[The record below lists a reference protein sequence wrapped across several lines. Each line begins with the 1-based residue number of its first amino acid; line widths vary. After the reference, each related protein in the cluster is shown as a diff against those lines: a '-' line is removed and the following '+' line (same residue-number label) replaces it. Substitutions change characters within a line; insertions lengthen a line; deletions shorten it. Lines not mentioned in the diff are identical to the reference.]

1 MAGEL
6 YINSTLVDIDQSI
19 PFPLTFNISDIKDLS
34 SRKGNKSKTI
44 TLPGTRVNHQL
55 MTNVFL
61 LTASEKIS
69 TTTSGIVNFDP
80 SVKATCQYYNNG
92 LLEFNGIAQ
101 LMECKLN
108 NGTWSFEITMV
119 SDTID
124 YIAQLKKVKVNELD
138 FAEYQHNLTLADQQ
152 NTWKGFNQINGVLTP
167 IKTGGDWDGVGYYY
181 GLIDYGYSRPTPDTF
196 AVDNIPVQTFV
207 YGILKKIFEFAGI
220 TWSSNFLESQRFK
233 RLLLAYY
240 GGALPTITV
249 GDSLNDSATTTENN
263 NSGGNIINSTIQSL
277 VDPNDQPL
285 NFIAYPNTN
294 LFDNYDATVVTD
306 PSSQVLTTLPLKF
319 RASSTGLFAVNY
331 FGTHDLDISSTS
343 PAGNKFW
350 ATQAMTLFIKKNNI
364 VIDQSTIYSNV
375 FIQESLPIATTSFSF
390 NISRTINMSINDELT
405 FTIRFNSD
413 LMKLSTPIYV
423 NYPITINVT
432 STGANLNVI
441 KSQQSLTPGSTIDL
455 NPFLPDMTC
464 DVFLKGIIT
473 AFNLYLKPDANNPTI
488 LEIEPLADFYNGS
501 DKALDWTYLVDKSKE
516 IKVTPTIN
524 FASKDYNF
532 MFESEDDYW
541 NTQYVNAFVEQYGSF
556 TLSSQSQ
563 YATDTTDMKLPF
575 GQHPLALIDTTN
587 LIVPRF
593 YQVNFDEFGNGQI
606 VLKKGKSFIVQLG
619 EMREANWIH
628 RNESGIDIP
637 QLTYPYVGHLD
648 DIDAPTFDFNF
659 GVPEVVYY
667 PATTYT
673 SNNLFEYHETFIK
686 EIVSRFGKML
696 TLYATIDSDI
706 INRLDFRNLINIDA
720 VVYRL
725 QKINDYDSGKGQST
739 LVELIRI
746 IEGES
751 AGKIIESNYRVTQ
764 NGIVRREQSNLNKRI
779 TE

>member
-1 MAGEL
+1 MNGEL
-6 YINSTLVDIDQSI
+6 YINSRLVDIDQSI
-19 PFPLTFNISDIKDLS
+19 PFPLTFNISDIKDIS

-44 TLPGTRVNHQL
+44 KIPGTLTNHQL
-55 MTNVFL
+55 FTSVFL
-61 LTASEKIS
+61 LTSTEKIS

-80 SVKATCQYYNNG
+80 SIKAPCQYYNNG

-101 LMECKLN
+101 LMECNLN
-108 NGTWSFEITMV
+108 AGVWSFEITMV

-124 YIAQLKKVKVNELD
+124 YIASLKKIKVNELD
-138 FAEYQHNLTLADQQ
+138 FSEYGHNLTLNDQQ
-152 NTWKGFNQINGVLTP
+152 ETWNGFNQINGVSTS
-167 IKTGGDWDGVGYYY
+167 IKTGADWDGIGYYY
-181 GLIDYGYSRPTPDTF
+181 GLIDYGYTRPTPDTF
-196 AVDNIPVQTFV
+196 AVDNIPLQVFV
-207 YGILKKIFEFAGI
+207 YGIMEKIFQYAGI
-220 TWSSNFLESQRFK
+220 TWKSDFLESQRFK
-233 RLLLAYY
+233 RLLLAFY
-240 GGALPTITV
+240 GGALPTITP

-263 NSGGNIINSTIQSL
+263 NAGGFIMNGTATTSG
-277 VDPNDQPL
+277 QPIVY
-285 NFIAYPNTN
+285 FPDATMI
-294 LFDNYDATVVTD
+294 DNYDGTIVTD
-306 PSSQVLTTLPLKF
+306 PASQVIATSPLKF
-319 RASSTGLFAVNY
+319 RASSTGLFQVQY
-331 FGTHDLDISSTS
+331 SGTHDVDFST
-343 PAGNKFW
+343 
-350 ATQAMTLFIKKNNI
+350 ATGAFLSCQYNVSLIVKKNNI
-364 VIDQSTIYSNV
+364 VISTDPIYNGV
-375 FIQESLPIATTSFSF
+375 LNLATMPIATVSFAF
-390 NISRTINMSINDELT
+390 NLTRSVNMLINDELT
-405 FTIRFNSD
+405 FEI
-413 LMKLSTPIYV
+413 MLSRTNLNLLVGVYA
-423 NYPITINVT
+423 NYSVT
-432 STGANLNVI
+432 QTVISTGATLDVI
-441 KSQQSLTPGSTIDL
+441 KSQQALTPGSAVSVAS
-455 NPFLPDMTC
+455 FLPDMTC

-541 NTQYVNAFVEQYGSF
+541 NSKYVNGFAEQYGSF

-575 GQHPLALIDTTN
+575 GQHPLALIDSTN

-619 EMREANWIH
+619 EARDGRWIH
-628 RNESGIDIP
+628 RNEFGIDVP
-637 QLTYPYVGHLD
+637 QLKYPYVGHLD
-648 DIDAPTFDFNF
+648 NIDAPTFDFNF

-673 SNNLFEYHETFIK
+673 SNNLYQYHERFIK

-696 TLYATIDSDI
+696 TCYATIDSDI
-706 INRLDFRNLINIDA
+706 INKLDFRNLINIDA

-751 AGKIIESNYRVTQ
+751 EGEIIEGNWRITED
-764 NGIVRREQSNLNKRI
+764 GIVRREENNINKRI
-779 TE
+779 IE

>member
-6 YINSTLVDIDQSI
+6 YINSRLVDIDQSI

-55 MTNVFL
+55 MTSVFL
-61 LTASEKIS
+61 LTATEKIS
-69 TTTSGIVNFDP
+69 TTTSSLINFDP
-80 SVKATCQYYNNG
+80 SIKATCQYYNNG

-138 FAEYQHNLTLADQQ
+138 FAEYEHNLTLADQQ
-152 NTWKGFNQINGVLTP
+152 ETWNGFNQVNGVSTS
-167 IKTGGDWDGVGYYY
+167 IKTGADWNGEGYYY

-196 AVDNIPVQTFV
+196 AVDNIPVQVFV

-240 GGALPTITV
+240 GGALPTITA
-249 GDSLNDSATTTENN
+249 GDSLSDSATTTENN
-263 NSGGNIINSTIQSL
+263 NAGGFIINGTTASEYYQGTQDTFL
-277 VDPNDQPL
+277 PAA
-285 NFIAYPNTN
+285 NFY
-294 LFDNYDATVVTD
+294 DNYDATILTD
-306 PSSQVLTTLPLKF
+306 PSSQVIANNPLKF
-319 RASSTGLFAVNY
+319 RASSSGLFQVTY
-331 FGTHDLDISSTS
+331 SGTHDIDFS
-343 PAGNKFW
+343 F
-350 ATQAMTLFIKKNNI
+350 MTGVTLYCDYSVILMTKKNNVLI
-364 VIDQSTIYSNV
+364 GNDVIYSGLLNMGIMPV
-375 FIQESLPIATTSFSF
+375 ATVSFTFSTSQ
-390 NISRTINMSINDELT
+390 TINMLINDELT
-405 FTIRFNSD
+405 FEIRLDRNQGQIFGAAVAP
-413 LMKLSTPIYV
+413 LSFTQ
-423 NYPITINVT
+423 TVT
-432 STGANLNVI
+432 STGVSLDII
-441 KSQQSLTPGSTIDL
+441 KSQQALTPGSAVTL

-501 DKALDWTYLVDKSKE
+501 DNAIDWTYLVDKSKE

-532 MFESEDDYW
+532 LFESEDDYW
-541 NTQYVNAFVEQYGSF
+541 NTQYVNAFIEQYGSF

-619 EMREANWIH
+619 EMRAGNWIH

-637 QLTYPYVGHLD
+637 QTIYPYVGHLD
-648 DIDAPTFDFNF
+648 DIDNPTFDFNF

-667 PATTYT
+667 PATIYT

-696 TLYATIDSDI
+696 TLYATIDSDT
-706 INRLDFRNLINIDA
+706 INKLDFRNLINIDA

-751 AGKIIESNYRVTQ
+751 AGTIIPPSYRITE
-764 NGIVRREQSNLNKRI
+764 NGIVRREENNTNQRI
-779 TE
+779 IE

>member
-6 YINSTLVDIDQSI
+6 YINSRLVDIDQSI
-19 PFPLTFNISDIKDLS
+19 PFPLTFNISDIKDVS

-55 MTNVFL
+55 MTSVFL
-61 LTASEKIS
+61 LTATEKIS

-80 SVKATCQYYNNG
+80 SIKATCQYYNNG

-152 NTWKGFNQINGVLTP
+152 ETWNGFNQINGVSTP
-167 IKTGGDWDGVGYYY
+167 IKTGSDWDGIGYYY

-240 GGALPTITV
+240 GGALPTITP
-249 GDSLNDSATTTENN
+249 GDSLTDSATTTENN
-263 NSGGNIINSTIQSL
+263 NAGGFIMNGTATSSG
-277 VDPNDQPL
+277 QPIVYFPDATML
-285 NFIAYPNTN
+285 
-294 LFDNYDATVVTD
+294 DVYDATIVTD
-306 PSSQVLTTLPLKF
+306 PSSQILSTTPLIF
-319 RASSTGLFAVNY
+319 RASSNGLFQVQY
-331 FGTHDLDISSTS
+331 SGTHNVDFST
-343 PAGNKFW
+343 
-350 ATQAMTLFIKKNNI
+350 ATGAFLSCEYNVSLIIKKNNI
-364 VIDQSTIYSNV
+364 VISTDPIYNGV
-375 FIQESLPIATTSFSF
+375 LNLATMPIATVSFAF
-390 NISRTINMSINDELT
+390 NLTRSVNMLINDELT
-405 FTIRFNSD
+405 FEI
-413 LMKLSTPIYV
+413 MLSRTNLNLLVGVYA
-423 NYPITINVT
+423 NYSVTQTVT
-432 STGANLNVI
+432 STGVALDII
-441 KSQQSLTPGSTIDL
+441 KSQQALTPGSAVTL

-532 MFESEDDYW
+532 LFEKEDDYW
-541 NTQYVNAFVEQYGSF
+541 NTQYINAFIEQYGSF

-575 GQHPLALIDTTN
+575 GQHPLALIDSTN

-619 EMREANWIH
+619 EMRAGNWIH
-628 RNESGIDIP
+628 RKETGFDFP
-637 QLTYPYVGHLD
+637 QTIYPYVGHLD
-648 DIDAPTFDFNF
+648 DIDTPTFDFNF

-667 PATTYT
+667 PATVYT
-673 SNNLFEYHETFIK
+673 SNNLYQYHERFIK

-706 INRLDFRNLINIDA
+706 INKLDFRNLINIDA

-751 AGKIIESNYRVTQ
+751 AGEIIEGHWRITED
-764 NGIVRREQSNLNKRI
+764 GIVRREENNINKRI
-779 TE
+779 IE

>member
-69 TTTSGIVNFDP
+69 TTTSGIINFDP

-138 FAEYQHNLTLADQQ
+138 YSEYQHNLTLADQQ
-152 NTWKGFNQINGVLTP
+152 ETWNGFNQINGVSTS
-167 IKTGGDWDGVGYYY
+167 IKTGADWNGEGYYY

-196 AVDNIPVQTFV
+196 AVENIPVQTFV

-240 GGALPTITV
+240 GGALPTIDAV
-249 GDSLNDSATTTENN
+249 QSANDSTTTTENN
-263 NSGGNIINSTIQSL
+263 NAGGFILNGSTL
-277 VDPNDQPL
+277 TWFE
-285 NFIAYPNTN
+285 NFQLEFPGSI
-294 LFDNYDATVVTD
+294 LIDNYDATIVTD
-306 PSSQVLTTLPLKF
+306 PSSQAITTNPLKF
-319 RASSTGLFAVNY
+319 RASSSGLFQVQY
-331 FGTHDLDISSTS
+331 SGTHDVDFVT
-343 PAGNKFW
+343 AVGNSIY
-350 ATQAMTLFIKKNNI
+350 MNYNVSLRIKKNNI
-364 VIDQSTIYSNV
+364 VIATDQIYADVLTGTS
-375 FIQESLPIATTSFSF
+375 FAPLPTTTFSF
-390 NISRTINMSINDELT
+390 NISRTVNMLINDELT
-405 FTIRFNSD
+405 FEIVLDQGQTILLILATPGFNSV
-413 LMKLSTPIYV
+413 TQ
-423 NYPITINVT
+423 TVT
-432 STGANLNVI
+432 STGANLDVI
-441 KSQQSLTPGSTIDL
+441 KSQQAITPGSSINL

-501 DKALDWTYLVDKSKE
+501 DKAIDWTYLVDKSKE

-532 MFESEDDYW
+532 GFEVEDDFW
-541 NTQYVNAFVEQYGSF
+541 NTQYVNAFIEQYGSF

-619 EMREANWIH
+619 EMRAGNWIH

-637 QLTYPYVGHLD
+637 QTIYPYVGHLD
-648 DIDAPTFDFNF
+648 DIDNPTFDFNF

-667 PATTYT
+667 PATIYT
-673 SNNLFEYHETFIK
+673 SNNLFKYHETFIK

-696 TLYATIDSDI
+696 TLYATIDSDT
-706 INRLDFRNLINIDA
+706 INKLDFRNLINIDA

-751 AGKIIESNYRVTQ
+751 AGTIIPPSYRITE
-764 NGIVRREQSNLNKRI
+764 NGIVRREENNTNQRI
-779 TE
+779 IE

>member
-6 YINSTLVDIDQSI
+6 YINSRLVDIDSSI

-55 MTNVFL
+55 MSSVFL
-61 LTASEKIS
+61 LTSTEKIS
-69 TTTSGIVNFDP
+69 TTTSNLINFDP
-80 SVKATCQYYNNG
+80 SIKATCQYYNNG

-138 FAEYQHNLTLADQQ
+138 FAEYEHNLTLADQQ
-152 NTWKGFNQINGVLTP
+152 ETWNGFNQINGVSTS
-167 IKTGGDWDGVGYYY
+167 IKTGADWDGIGYYY
-181 GLIDYGYSRPTPDTF
+181 GLIDYGYSRPTPETF

-240 GGALPTITV
+240 GGALPTIDPTQ
-249 GDSLNDSATTTENN
+249 SANDSATTTENN
-263 NSGGNIINSTIQSL
+263 NAGGFIINGTTASEYYQQTQDTFL
-277 VDPNDQPL
+277 PAA
-285 NFIAYPNTN
+285 NFY
-294 LFDNYDATVVTD
+294 DNYDATIVTD
-306 PSSQVLTTLPLKF
+306 PSSQVIATNPLKF
-319 RASSTGLFAVNY
+319 RASSSGLFQVTY
-331 FGTHDLDISSTS
+331 SGTHDIDFS
-343 PAGNKFW
+343 F
-350 ATQAMTLFIKKNNI
+350 MTGVTLYCDYSVILMTKKNNI
-364 VIDQSTIYSNV
+364 LIGNDVIYSGLLNMGIMPV
-375 FIQESLPIATTSFSF
+375 ATVSFTFSTSQ
-390 NISRTINMSINDELT
+390 TINMSINDELSFEIRLDRNQGQIFGAAVAPLS
-405 FTIRFNSD
+405 FTQ
-413 LMKLSTPIYV
+413 T
-423 NYPITINVT
+423 VT
-432 STGANLNVI
+432 STGAALDII
-441 KSQQSLTPGSTIDL
+441 KSQQALTPGSTTNL

-501 DKALDWTYLVDKSKE
+501 DNAIDWTYLVDKSKE

-532 MFESEDDYW
+532 LFEKEDDYW
-541 NTQYVNAFVEQYGSF
+541 NTQYINAFVEQYGSF

-575 GQHPLALIDTTN
+575 GQHPLALIDSTN

-619 EMREANWIH
+619 EMRAGNWEH
-628 RNESGIDIP
+628 RNESGIDFP
-637 QLTYPYVGHLD
+637 QITYPYVGHLD

-667 PATTYT
+667 PATIYT

-696 TLYATIDSDI
+696 TLYATIDSDT
-706 INRLDFRNLINIDA
+706 INKLDFRNLINIDA

-751 AGKIIESNYRVTQ
+751 AGTIIPPSYRITE
-764 NGIVRREQSNLNKRI
+764 NGIVRREQSNTNKRI
-779 TE
+779 IE

>member
-80 SVKATCQYYNNG
+80 SIKATCQYYNNG

-138 FAEYQHNLTLADQQ
+138 YSEYQHNLTLADQQ
-152 NTWKGFNQINGVLTP
+152 ETWNGFNQINGVSTA
-167 IKTGGDWDGVGYYY
+167 ITTAGDWDGIGYYY

-240 GGALPTITV
+240 GGALPTITA
-249 GDSLNDSATTTENN
+249 GDSLSDSATTTENN
-263 NSGGNIINSTIQSL
+263 NAGG
-277 VDPNDQPL
+277 
-285 NFIAYPNTN
+285 FIMNGTATEANAPVVSFPDATM
-294 LFDNYDATVVTD
+294 LDVYDATIVTD
-306 PSSQVLTTLPLKF
+306 PSSQILSTTPLKF
-319 RASSTGLFAVNY
+319 RASSNGMFQVQY
-331 FGTHDLDISSTS
+331 SGTHDVDFVFPGTGQMFVEYTVSLI
-343 PAGNKFW
+343 
-350 ATQAMTLFIKKNNI
+350 IKKNNI
-364 VIDQSTIYSNV
+364 VVSTDPIYNGTLNGV
-375 FIQESLPIATTSFSF
+375 IMPLTPTTFSF
-390 NISRTINMSINDELT
+390 NFNRSVNMLINDELT
-405 FTIRFNSD
+405 FEI
-413 LMKLSTPIYV
+413 MLSRTNLQLIIP
-423 NYPITINVT
+423 NYANHSVTQTVT
-432 STGANLNVI
+432 STGASLDII
-441 KSQQSLTPGSTIDL
+441 KSQQALTPGSAVTL

-532 MFESEDDYW
+532 LFESEDDYW
-541 NTQYVNAFVEQYGSF
+541 NTQYVNAFIEQYGSF

-575 GQHPLALIDTTN
+575 GQHPLALIDSTN

-619 EMREANWIH
+619 EMRAGNWIH
-628 RNESGIDIP
+628 RKESGIDFP
-637 QLTYPYVGHLD
+637 QIIYPYVGHLD
-648 DIDAPTFDFNF
+648 DIDNPTFDFNF

-751 AGKIIESNYRVTQ
+751 AGTIIPPSYRITE
-764 NGIVRREQSNLNKRI
+764 NGIVRREQNNTNQRI
-779 TE
+779 IE

>member
-6 YINSTLVDIDQSI
+6 YINSRLVDIDQSI
-19 PFPLTFNISDIKDLS
+19 PFPLTFNISDIKDIS

-55 MTNVFL
+55 MTSVFL
-61 LTASEKIS
+61 LTSTEKIS
-69 TTTSGIVNFDP
+69 TTTSGLINFDP
-80 SVKATCQYYNNG
+80 SIKATCQYYNNG

-138 FAEYQHNLTLADQQ
+138 YSEYEHNLTLADQQ
-152 NTWKGFNQINGVLTP
+152 ETWNGFNQINGVSTS
-167 IKTGGDWDGVGYYY
+167 IKTGADWDGIGYYY

-196 AVDNIPVQTFV
+196 AVDNIPLQAFV
-207 YGILKKIFEFAGI
+207 YGILKKIFDFAGI

-240 GGALPTITV
+240 GGALPTITA
-249 GDSLNDSATTTENN
+249 GDSLTDSATTTENN
-263 NSGGNIINSTIQSL
+263 NAGGFIINGTTASEYMQGTQDTFL
-277 VDPNDQPL
+277 PAA
-285 NFIAYPNTN
+285 NFY
-294 LFDNYDATVVTD
+294 DNYDATIVTD
-306 PSSQVLTTLPLKF
+306 PSSQVIANNPLKF
-319 RASSTGLFAVNY
+319 RASSSGLFQVTY
-331 FGTHDLDISSTS
+331 SGTHDIDFS
-343 PAGNKFW
+343 F
-350 ATQAMTLFIKKNNI
+350 MTGVTLYCDYSVILMTKKNNVLI
-364 VIDQSTIYSNV
+364 GNDVIYSGLLNMGIMPV
-375 FIQESLPIATTSFSF
+375 ATVSFTFSTSQ
-390 NISRTINMSINDELT
+390 TINMLINDELT
-405 FTIRFNSD
+405 FEIRLDRNQGQIFGAAVAP
-413 LMKLSTPIYV
+413 LSFTQ
-423 NYPITINVT
+423 TVT
-432 STGANLNVI
+432 STGVSLDII
-441 KSQQSLTPGSTIDL
+441 KSQQSITPGSIINL

-532 MFESEDDYW
+532 LFEKEDDYW
-541 NTQYVNAFVEQYGSF
+541 NTQYVNAFIEQYGSF

-619 EMREANWIH
+619 EMRAGNWIH

-637 QLTYPYVGHLD
+637 QTTYPYVGHLD

-667 PATTYT
+667 PATIYT
-673 SNNLFEYHETFIK
+673 SNNLYQYHERFIK

-751 AGKIIESNYRVTQ
+751 EGTIEPPSHRITE
-764 NGIVRREQSNLNKRI
+764 NGIVRREQSNLNQRI
-779 TE
+779 IE

>member
-6 YINSTLVDIDQSI
+6 YINSTLVDSDQSI

-80 SVKATCQYYNNG
+80 SIKAPCQYYENG
-92 LLEFNGIAQ
+92 LLQFNGIAQ

-108 NGTWSFEITMV
+108 NGVWSFEITLV

-124 YIAQLKKVKVNELD
+124 YIAALKKVKVNELD
-138 FAEYQHNLTLADQQ
+138 YSEYQHNLTLADQQ
-152 NTWKGFNQINGVLTP
+152 ETWNGFNQINGVSTP
-167 IKTGGDWDGVGYYY
+167 IKTGGDWDGIGYYY
-181 GLIDYGYSRPTPDTF
+181 GLIDYGYSRPTADTF
-196 AVDNIPVQTFV
+196 AVDNIPLQVFV
-207 YGILKKIFEFAGI
+207 YGILQKIFEFAGI

-240 GGALPTITV
+240 GGALPTITA

-263 NSGGNIINSTIQSL
+263 NAGGFILNGST
-277 VDPNDQPL
+277 L
-285 NFIAYPNTN
+285 NWYENFQLEFAGSN
-294 LFDNYDATVVTD
+294 LIDNYDGTIVTD
-306 PSSQVLTTLPLKF
+306 PASQVIATNPLKF
-319 RASSTGLFAVNY
+319 RASSTGLFQVQY
-331 FGTHDLDISSTS
+331 SGTHDVDFVT
-343 PAGNKFW
+343 AVGNSIY
-350 ATQAMTLFIKKNNI
+350 MNYNVSLRIKKNNI
-364 VIDQSTIYSNV
+364 VIATDQVYSDV
-375 FIQESLPIATTSFSF
+375 LTGSSFAPLPTTTFSF
-390 NISRTINMSINDELT
+390 NISRTINMLINDELT
-405 FTIRFNSD
+405 FEIVLNQGQTILLILATPGFNSV
-413 LMKLSTPIYV
+413 TQ
-423 NYPITINVT
+423 TVT
-432 STGANLNVI
+432 STGASLDII
-441 KSQQSLTPGSTIDL
+441 KSQQALTPGSAVSVAS
-455 NPFLPDMTC
+455 FLPDMTC

-473 AFNLYLKPDANNPTI
+473 AFNLYLKPDANNATI
-488 LEIEPLADFYNGS
+488 LEIEPLSDFYNS
-501 DKALDWTYLVDKSKE
+501 SILAIDWTYLVDKSKE

-532 MFESEDDYW
+532 NFESEDDYW
-541 NTQYVNAFVEQYGSF
+541 NSKYKNEFLEQYGSF
-556 TLSSQSQ
+556 VFSSQSQ

-575 GQHPLALIDTTN
+575 GQHPLALINSTN

-593 YQVNFDEFGNGQI
+593 YQINFDEFGNGQI

-619 EMREANWIH
+619 EMRTGNWIH
-628 RNESGIDIP
+628 RNESGIDFP
-637 QLTYPYVGHLD
+637 QFIYPYVGHLD
-648 DIDAPTFDFNF
+648 DIDNPTFDFNF

-667 PATTYT
+667 AATNYT
-673 SNNLFEYHETFIK
+673 NENLYQYHETFIK
-686 EIVSRFGKML
+686 EIVSRFGKLLTCYVML
-696 TLYATIDSDI
+696 DADQ
-706 INRLDFRNLINIDA
+706 INRLDFRNLINIDG

-746 IEGES
+746 IEGEGQ
-751 AGKIIESNYRVTQ
+751 AA
-764 NGIVRREQSNLNKRI
+764 IVPASYRI
-779 TE
+779 TENNIIRREENNTNQRIIE

>member
-6 YINSTLVDIDQSI
+6 YINSRLVDIDQSI

-55 MTNVFL
+55 MTSVFL
-61 LTASEKIS
+61 LTSTEKIS
-69 TTTSGIVNFDP
+69 TTTSGLINFDP
-80 SVKATCQYYNNG
+80 SIKATCQYYNNG

-138 FAEYQHNLTLADQQ
+138 YSEYEHNLILADQQ
-152 NTWKGFNQINGVLTP
+152 ETWNGFNQINGVSTS
-167 IKTGGDWDGVGYYY
+167 IKTGADWNGEGYYY

-196 AVDNIPVQTFV
+196 AVDNIPLQAFV
-207 YGILKKIFEFAGI
+207 YGILKKIFDFAGI

-240 GGALPTITV
+240 GGVLPTITA
-249 GDSLNDSATTTENN
+249 GDSLTDSATTTENN
-263 NSGGNIINSTIQSL
+263 NAGGFIINGTTASEYMQGTQDTFL
-277 VDPNDQPL
+277 PAA
-285 NFIAYPNTN
+285 NFY
-294 LFDNYDATVVTD
+294 DNYDATIVTD
-306 PSSQVLTTLPLKF
+306 PSSQVIANNPLKF
-319 RASSTGLFAVNY
+319 RASSSGLFQVTY
-331 FGTHDLDISSTS
+331 SGTHDIDFS
-343 PAGNKFW
+343 F
-350 ATQAMTLFIKKNNI
+350 MTGITLYCDYSVILMTKKNNVLI
-364 VIDQSTIYSNV
+364 GNDVIYSGLLNMGIMPV
-375 FIQESLPIATTSFSF
+375 ATVSFTFLTSQ
-390 NISRTINMSINDELT
+390 TINMLINDELT
-405 FTIRFNSD
+405 FEIRLDRNQGQIFGAAVA
-413 LMKLSTPIYV
+413 PISF
-423 NYPITINVT
+423 TQTVT
-432 STGANLNVI
+432 STGASLDII
-441 KSQQSLTPGSTIDL
+441 KSQQSITPGSIINL

-501 DKALDWTYLVDKSKE
+501 DNAIDWTYLVDKSKE

-532 MFESEDDYW
+532 LFEKEDDYW
-541 NTQYVNAFVEQYGSF
+541 NTQYVNAFIEQYGSF

-619 EMREANWIH
+619 EMRAGNWIH

-637 QLTYPYVGHLD
+637 QTIYPYVGHLD
-648 DIDAPTFDFNF
+648 DIDNPTFDFNF

-667 PATTYT
+667 PATIYT
-673 SNNLFEYHETFIK
+673 SNNLYQYHETFIK

-751 AGKIIESNYRVTQ
+751 AGTIIPPSYRITE
-764 NGIVRREQSNLNKRI
+764 NGIVRREENNTNQRI
-779 TE
+779 IE

>member
-6 YINSTLVDIDQSI
+6 YINSRLVDIDQSI
-19 PFPLTFNISDIKDLS
+19 PFPLTFNISDIKDIS

-55 MTNVFL
+55 MTSVFL
-61 LTASEKIS
+61 LTSTEKIS
-69 TTTSGIVNFDP
+69 TTTSGLINFDP
-80 SVKATCQYYNNG
+80 SIKAPCQYYENG
-92 LLEFNGIAQ
+92 LLQFNGIAQ

-138 FAEYQHNLTLADQQ
+138 YSEYEHNLTLADQQ
-152 NTWKGFNQINGVLTP
+152 ETWNGFNQINGVSTS
-167 IKTGGDWDGVGYYY
+167 IKTGLDWNGEGYYY

-240 GGALPTITV
+240 GGALPTITA

-263 NSGGNIINSTIQSL
+263 NAGGFIINGTTASEYYQGTQDTFL
-277 VDPNDQPL
+277 PAA
-285 NFIAYPNTN
+285 NFY
-294 LFDNYDATVVTD
+294 DNYDATIVTD
-306 PSSQVLTTLPLKF
+306 PSSQVITNNPLKF
-319 RASSTGLFAVNY
+319 RAASTGLFQVTY
-331 FGTHDLDISSTS
+331 SGTQDIDFS
-343 PAGNKFW
+343 F
-350 ATQAMTLFIKKNNI
+350 MTGVTLYCDYSVILMTKKNNVLI
-364 VIDQSTIYSNV
+364 GNDVIYSGLLNMGIMPV
-375 FIQESLPIATTSFSF
+375 ATVSFTFTTSQA
-390 NISRTINMSINDELT
+390 INMSINDELT
-405 FTIRFNSD
+405 FEIRLDRNQGQIFGAPFA
-413 LMKLSTPIYV
+413 PISF
-423 NYPITINVT
+423 TQTVT
-432 STGANLNVI
+432 STGVSLDII
-441 KSQQSLTPGSTIDL
+441 KSQQALTPGSTINL

-516 IKVTPTIN
+516 IKVIPTIN

-532 MFESEDDYW
+532 MFEKEDDYW
-541 NTQYVNAFVEQYGSF
+541 NTQYINAFAEQYGSF

-575 GQHPLALIDTTN
+575 GQHPLALIDSTN

-619 EMREANWIH
+619 EMRAGNWIH

-637 QLTYPYVGHLD
+637 QIIYPYVGHLD
-648 DIDAPTFDFNF
+648 DIDNPTFDFNF

-667 PATTYT
+667 PATIYT

-696 TLYATIDSDI
+696 TLYATIDSDT
-706 INRLDFRNLINIDA
+706 INKLDFRNLINIDA

-739 LVELIRI
+739 LIELIRI

-751 AGKIIESNYRVTQ
+751 AGTIIPPSYRITE
-764 NGIVRREQSNLNKRI
+764 NGIVRREENNTNQRI
-779 TE
+779 IE

>member
-44 TLPGTRVNHQL
+44 TLPGTRINHQL

-80 SVKATCQYYNNG
+80 SIKAPCQYYENG
-92 LLEFNGIAQ
+92 LLQFNGIAQ

-124 YIAQLKKVKVNELD
+124 YIAALKKIKVNELD
-138 FAEYQHNLTLADQQ
+138 FSAYDHNLTLADQQ
-152 NTWKGFNQINGVLTP
+152 ETWNGFNQIGGVSTS
-167 IKTGGDWDGVGYYY
+167 IKTGADWDGNGYYY

-196 AVDNIPVQTFV
+196 AVENIPLQVFV
-207 YGILKKIFEFAGI
+207 YGILQKIFEFAGI

-240 GGALPTITV
+240 GGALPTITA
-249 GDSLNDSATTTENN
+249 GDSLNDSATTSENN
-263 NSGGNIINSTIQSL
+263 NAGGFIMNGTATAANAPVVNFPNATMVDIYDGTI
-277 VDPNDQPL
+277 V
-285 NFIAYPNTN
+285 A
-294 LFDNYDATVVTD
+294 D
-306 PSSQVLTTLPLKF
+306 PSNQILSTTPLKF
-319 RASSTGLFAVNY
+319 RASSSGMFQVQY
-331 FGTHDLDISSTS
+331 SGTHDVDFIFPTTGQMFVEYNVSLI
-343 PAGNKFW
+343 
-350 ATQAMTLFIKKNNI
+350 IKKNNI
-364 VIDQSTIYSNV
+364 VVSTDPIYTGTLNGV
-375 FIQESLPIATTSFSF
+375 IMPLPTTTFSF
-390 NISRTINMSINDELT
+390 NFNRSVNMLINDELSFELLLQRT
-405 FTIRFNSD
+405 N
-413 LMKLSTPIYV
+413 LSLIIP
-423 NYPITINVT
+423 NYANHSVTQTVT
-432 STGANLNVI
+432 STGASLDII
-441 KSQQSLTPGSTIDL
+441 KSQQALTPGSAVSVAS
-455 NPFLPDMTC
+455 FLPDMTC

-473 AFNLYLKPDANNPTI
+473 AFNLYLKPDSNNATI
-488 LEIEPLADFYNGS
+488 LEIEPLSDFYNS
-501 DKALDWTYLVDKSKE
+501 SSLAIDWSYLIDKSKE

-532 MFESEDDYW
+532 NFESEDDYW
-541 NTQYVNAFVEQYGSF
+541 NSKYKNEFLEQYGSF
-556 TLSSQSQ
+556 VFSSQSQ

-575 GQHPLALIDTTN
+575 GQHPLAVIDTTN
-587 LIVPRF
+587 LIVPRS
-593 YQVNFDEFGNGQI
+593 YQINFDEFGNGQV

-619 EMREANWIH
+619 EMRAGNWEH
-628 RNESGIDIP
+628 RDQFGIDFAQII
-637 QLTYPYVGHLD
+637 YPYVGHLD
-648 DIDAPTFDFNF
+648 DIDNPTFDFNF

-667 PATTYT
+667 AATNYT
-673 SNNLFEYHETFIK
+673 NENLYQYHETFIK

-696 TLYATIDSDI
+696 TCYVMLDADQ
-706 INRLDFRNLINIDA
+706 INRLDFRNLINIDG

-725 QKINDYDSGKGQST
+725 QKINDYDSGKNQST

-746 IEGES
+746 IEGEGQAVVVPVS
-751 AGKIIESNYRVTQ
+751 Y
-764 NGIVRREQSNLNKRI
+764 RI
-779 TE
+779 TENNIIRREENNTNQRIIE

>member
-6 YINSTLVDIDQSI
+6 YINSTLVDINQSI

-44 TLPGTRVNHQL
+44 TLPGTRINHEL

-80 SVKATCQYYNNG
+80 SIKAPCQYYENG
-92 LLEFNGIAQ
+92 LLQFNGIAQ

-124 YIAQLKKVKVNELD
+124 YIAALKKVKLNELD
-138 FAEYQHNLTLADQQ
+138 FSAYDHNLTLADQQ
-152 NTWKGFNQINGVLTP
+152 ETWNGFNQINGVSTS
-167 IKTGGDWDGVGYYY
+167 IKTGADWDGNGYYY
-181 GLIDYGYSRPTPDTF
+181 GLIDYGYTRPTPDTF
-196 AVDNIPVQTFV
+196 AVDNIPLQVFV

-240 GGALPTITV
+240 GGALPTITA

-263 NSGGNIINSTIQSL
+263 NAGGFIMNGTATAANAPVVNFPNATMVDIYDGTI
-277 VDPNDQPL
+277 V
-285 NFIAYPNTN
+285 A
-294 LFDNYDATVVTD
+294 D
-306 PSSQVLTTLPLKF
+306 PSSQILSTTPLKF
-319 RASSTGLFAVNY
+319 RASSSGMFQVQY
-331 FGTHDLDISSTS
+331 SGTHDVDFIFPSTGQMFVEYNVS
-343 PAGNKFW
+343 
-350 ATQAMTLFIKKNNI
+350 LIIKKNNI
-364 VIDQSTIYSNV
+364 VISTDPIYTGTLNGV
-375 FIQESLPIATTSFSF
+375 IMPLAPTTFSF
-390 NISRTINMSINDELT
+390 NFNRSVNMLINDELS
-405 FTIRFNSD
+405 FE
-413 LMKLSTPIYV
+413 LMLSRTNLSLIIA
-423 NYPITINVT
+423 NYANHSVTQTVT
-432 STGANLNVI
+432 STGASLDII
-441 KSQQSLTPGSTIDL
+441 KSQQALTPGSAVSVAS
-455 NPFLPDMTC
+455 FLPDMTC

-473 AFNLYLKPDANNPTI
+473 AFNLYLKPDANNATI
-488 LEIEPLADFYNGS
+488 LEIEPLSDFYNS
-501 DKALDWTYLVDKSKE
+501 SILAIDWSYLLDKSKE

-532 MFESEDDYW
+532 NFESEDDYW
-541 NTQYVNAFVEQYGSF
+541 NSKYKNEFLEQYGSF
-556 TLSSQSQ
+556 VFSSQSQ

-575 GQHPLALIDTTN
+575 GQHPLALIDSTN

-593 YQVNFDEFGNGQI
+593 YQINFDEFGNGQI

-619 EMREANWIH
+619 EMRTGNWIH
-628 RNESGIDIP
+628 RNESGIDFP
-637 QLTYPYVGHLD
+637 QFIYPYVGHLD
-648 DIDAPTFDFNF
+648 DIDTPTFDFNF

-667 PATTYT
+667 AATNYT
-673 SNNLFEYHETFIK
+673 NENLYQYHETFIK
-686 EIVSRFGKML
+686 EIVSRFGKLLTCYVML
-696 TLYATIDSDI
+696 DADQ
-706 INRLDFRNLINIDA
+706 INRLDFRNLINIDG

-746 IEGES
+746 IEGEGQAVVVPS
-751 AGKIIESNYRVTQ
+751 SY
-764 NGIVRREQSNLNKRI
+764 RI
-779 TE
+779 TENNIIRQEESNTNQRIIE

>member
-6 YINSTLVDIDQSI
+6 YINSRLVDIDQSI

-55 MTNVFL
+55 MTSVFL
-61 LTASEKIS
+61 LTSTEKIS
-69 TTTSGIVNFDP
+69 TTTSGLINFDP
-80 SVKATCQYYNNG
+80 SIKATCQYYNNG

-108 NGTWSFEITMV
+108 NGNWSFEITMV

-138 FAEYQHNLTLADQQ
+138 YSEYEHNLTLADQQ
-152 NTWKGFNQINGVLTP
+152 ETWNGFNQINGVSTA
-167 IKTGGDWDGVGYYY
+167 ITTAGDWNGEGYYY

-196 AVDNIPVQTFV
+196 AVDNIPLQAFV
-207 YGILKKIFEFAGI
+207 YGILKKIFDFAGI

-240 GGALPTITV
+240 GGVLPTITA
-249 GDSLNDSATTTENN
+249 GDSLTDSATTTENN
-263 NSGGNIINSTIQSL
+263 NAGGFIINGTTASEYMQGTQDTFL
-277 VDPNDQPL
+277 PAA
-285 NFIAYPNTN
+285 NFY
-294 LFDNYDATVVTD
+294 DNYDATIVTD
-306 PSSQVLTTLPLKF
+306 PSSQVIANNPLKF
-319 RASSTGLFAVNY
+319 RASSSGLFQVTY
-331 FGTHDLDISSTS
+331 SGTHDIDFS
-343 PAGNKFW
+343 F
-350 ATQAMTLFIKKNNI
+350 MTGITLYCDYSVILMTKKNNVLI
-364 VIDQSTIYSNV
+364 GNDVIYSGLLNMGIMPV
-375 FIQESLPIATTSFSF
+375 ATVSFTFLTSQ
-390 NISRTINMSINDELT
+390 TINMLINDELT
-405 FTIRFNSD
+405 FEIRLDRNQGQIFGAAVA
-413 LMKLSTPIYV
+413 PISF
-423 NYPITINVT
+423 TQTVT
-432 STGANLNVI
+432 STGASLDII
-441 KSQQSLTPGSTIDL
+441 KSQQSITPGSIINL

-501 DKALDWTYLVDKSKE
+501 DNAIDWTYLVDKSKE

-532 MFESEDDYW
+532 LFEKEDDYW
-541 NTQYVNAFVEQYGSF
+541 NTQYVNAFIEQYGSF

-619 EMREANWIH
+619 EMRAGNWIH

-637 QLTYPYVGHLD
+637 QTIYPYVGHLD

-667 PATTYT
+667 PATIYT
-673 SNNLFEYHETFIK
+673 SNNLYQYHETFIK

-751 AGKIIESNYRVTQ
+751 AGTIIPPSYRITE
-764 NGIVRREQSNLNKRI
+764 NGIVRREENNTNQRI
-779 TE
+779 IE

>member
-6 YINSTLVDIDQSI
+6 YINSRLVDIDQSI

-55 MTNVFL
+55 MVSVFL
-61 LTASEKIS
+61 LTATEKIS

-80 SVKATCQYYNNG
+80 SIKATCQYYNNG

-138 FAEYQHNLTLADQQ
+138 YSEYEHNLTLVDQQ
-152 NTWKGFNQINGVLTP
+152 ETWNGFNQINGVSTS
-167 IKTGGDWDGVGYYY
+167 IKTGADWDGIGYYY

-196 AVDNIPVQTFV
+196 AVDNIPLQAFV

-240 GGALPTITV
+240 GGALPTITA
-249 GDSLNDSATTTENN
+249 GDSLTDSATTTENN
-263 NSGGNIINSTIQSL
+263 NAGGFIMNGTATTPGQTI
-277 VDPNDQPL
+277 VWFPD
-285 NFIAYPNTN
+285 ATMV
-294 LFDNYDATVVTD
+294 DNYDATIVTD
-306 PSSQVLTTLPLKF
+306 PSSQVIANNPLKF
-319 RASSTGLFAVNY
+319 RASSSGLFQVQY
-331 FGTHDLDISSTS
+331 SGTHDVD
-343 PAGNKFW
+343 F
-350 ATQAMTLFIKKNNI
+350 ATTTGAFLSCEYNVSLIVKKNNI
-364 VIDQSTIYSNV
+364 VISTDPIYNGV
-375 FIQESLPIATTSFSF
+375 LNLATMPIATVSFAF
-390 NISRTINMSINDELT
+390 NLTRSVNMLINDELT
-405 FTIRFNSD
+405 FEI
-413 LMKLSTPIYV
+413 MLSRTNLNLLV
-423 NYPITINVT
+423 TVWANYSVTQTVT
-432 STGANLNVI
+432 STGAALDII
-441 KSQQSLTPGSTIDL
+441 KSQQALTPGSTINL

-532 MFESEDDYW
+532 LFEKEDDYW
-541 NTQYVNAFVEQYGSF
+541 NTQYVNAFIEQYGSF

-619 EMREANWIH
+619 EMRAGNWIH

-637 QLTYPYVGHLD
+637 QTTYPYVGHLD

-667 PATTYT
+667 PATIYT
-673 SNNLFEYHETFIK
+673 SNNLYQYHERFIK

-751 AGKIIESNYRVTQ
+751 AGTIEPPSHRITE
-764 NGIVRREQSNLNKRI
+764 NGIVRREQSNLNQRI
-779 TE
+779 IE

>member
-6 YINSTLVDIDQSI
+6 YINSRLVDIDQSI

-55 MTNVFL
+55 MTSVFL
-61 LTASEKIS
+61 LTSTEKIS
-69 TTTSGIVNFDP
+69 TTTSGLINFDP
-80 SVKATCQYYNNG
+80 SIKATCQYYNNG

-138 FAEYQHNLTLADQQ
+138 YSEYEHNLTLVDQQ
-152 NTWKGFNQINGVLTP
+152 ETWNGFNQINGVSTS
-167 IKTGGDWDGVGYYY
+167 IKTGADWDGIGYYY

-196 AVDNIPVQTFV
+196 AVDNIPLQVFV
-207 YGILKKIFEFAGI
+207 YGILKKIFDFAGI

-240 GGALPTITV
+240 GGTLPTITA
-249 GDSLNDSATTTENN
+249 GDSLTDSATTTENN
-263 NSGGNIINSTIQSL
+263 NAGGFIINGTTASEYMQGTQDTFL
-277 VDPNDQPL
+277 PAA
-285 NFIAYPNTN
+285 NFY
-294 LFDNYDATVVTD
+294 DNYDATIVTD
-306 PSSQVLTTLPLKF
+306 PSSQVIANNPLKF
-319 RASSTGLFAVNY
+319 RASSSGLFQVTY
-331 FGTHDLDISSTS
+331 SGTHDIDFS
-343 PAGNKFW
+343 F
-350 ATQAMTLFIKKNNI
+350 MTGVTLYCDYSVILMTKKNNVLI
-364 VIDQSTIYSNV
+364 GNDVIYSGLLNMGIMPV
-375 FIQESLPIATTSFSF
+375 ATVSFAFSTSQ
-390 NISRTINMSINDELT
+390 TINMLINDELT
-405 FTIRFNSD
+405 FEIRLDRNQGQIFGAAVAP
-413 LMKLSTPIYV
+413 LSFTQ
-423 NYPITINVT
+423 TVT
-432 STGANLNVI
+432 STGASLDII
-441 KSQQSLTPGSTIDL
+441 KSQQSITPGSIINL

-501 DKALDWTYLVDKSKE
+501 DNALDWTYLVDKSKE

-532 MFESEDDYW
+532 LFEKEDDYW

-563 YATDTTDMKLPF
+563 YATDKTDMKLPF

-619 EMREANWIH
+619 EMRAGNWIH
-628 RNESGIDIP
+628 RNELGIDVP
-637 QLTYPYVGHLD
+637 QTIYPYVGHLD

-667 PATTYT
+667 PATIYT
-673 SNNLFEYHETFIK
+673 SNNLYQYHETFIK

-706 INRLDFRNLINIDA
+706 INKLDFRNLINIDA

-751 AGKIIESNYRVTQ
+751 EGGEIETYWRITED
-764 NGIVRREQSNLNKRI
+764 GIVRREENNINKRI
-779 TE
+779 IE

>member
-6 YINSTLVDIDQSI
+6 YINSRLVDIDQSI

-55 MTNVFL
+55 MTSVFL
-61 LTASEKIS
+61 LTSTEKIS
-69 TTTSGIVNFDP
+69 TTTSGLINFDP
-80 SVKATCQYYNNG
+80 SIKATCQYYNNG

-138 FAEYQHNLTLADQQ
+138 YSEYEHNLTLADQQ
-152 NTWKGFNQINGVLTP
+152 ETWNGFNQINGVSTS
-167 IKTGGDWDGVGYYY
+167 IKTGADWDGIGYYY

-196 AVDNIPVQTFV
+196 AVDNIPLQAFV

-240 GGALPTITV
+240 GGALPTITA
-249 GDSLNDSATTTENN
+249 GDSLTDSATTTENN
-263 NSGGNIINSTIQSL
+263 NAGGFIMNGTATT
-277 VDPNDQPL
+277 PGQPIVW
-285 NFIAYPNTN
+285 FPDATMV
-294 LFDNYDATVVTD
+294 DNYDATVVTD
-306 PSSQVLTTLPLKF
+306 PSSQVIANNPLKF
-319 RASSTGLFAVNY
+319 RASSSGLFQVQY
-331 FGTHDLDISSTS
+331 SGTHDVD
-343 PAGNKFW
+343 F
-350 ATQAMTLFIKKNNI
+350 ATTTAAFLSCEYNVSLIVKKNNI
-364 VIDQSTIYSNV
+364 VISTDPIYNGV
-375 FIQESLPIATTSFSF
+375 LNLATMPIATVSFAF
-390 NISRTINMSINDELT
+390 NLTRSVNMLINDELT
-405 FTIRFNSD
+405 FEI
-413 LMKLSTPIYV
+413 MLSRTNLNLLV
-423 NYPITINVT
+423 TVWANYSVTQTVT
-432 STGANLNVI
+432 STGAALDII
-441 KSQQSLTPGSTIDL
+441 KSQQALTPGSTINL

-501 DKALDWTYLVDKSKE
+501 DNALDWTYLVDKSKE

-532 MFESEDDYW
+532 LFEKEDDYW
-541 NTQYVNAFVEQYGSF
+541 NTQYVNAFIEQYGSF

-619 EMREANWIH
+619 EMRAGNWIH
-628 RNESGIDIP
+628 RKETGIDFP
-637 QLTYPYVGHLD
+637 QIIYPYVGHLD
-648 DIDAPTFDFNF
+648 DIDNPTFDFNF

-667 PATTYT
+667 PATIYT
-673 SNNLFEYHETFIK
+673 SNNLYQYHETFIK

-751 AGKIIESNYRVTQ
+751 AGTIIPPSYRITE
-764 NGIVRREQSNLNKRI
+764 NGIVRREQNNTNQRI
-779 TE
+779 IE

>member
-6 YINSTLVDIDQSI
+6 YINSRLVDIDSSI

-55 MTNVFL
+55 MSSVFL
-61 LTASEKIS
+61 LTSTEKIS
-69 TTTSGIVNFDP
+69 TTTSNLINFDP
-80 SVKATCQYYNNG
+80 SIKATCQYYNNG

-138 FAEYQHNLTLADQQ
+138 FAEYEHNLTLADQQ
-152 NTWKGFNQINGVLTP
+152 ETWNGFNQINGVSTS
-167 IKTGGDWDGVGYYY
+167 IKTGADWDGIGYYY
-181 GLIDYGYSRPTPDTF
+181 GLIDYGYSRPTPETF

-240 GGALPTITV
+240 GGALPTITA

-263 NSGGNIINSTIQSL
+263 NAGGFIINGTTASEYYQQTQDTFL
-277 VDPNDQPL
+277 PAA
-285 NFIAYPNTN
+285 NFY
-294 LFDNYDATVVTD
+294 DNYDATIVTD
-306 PSSQVLTTLPLKF
+306 PSSQVIATNPLKF
-319 RASSTGLFAVNY
+319 RASSSGLFQVTY
-331 FGTHDLDISSTS
+331 SGTHDIDFS
-343 PAGNKFW
+343 F
-350 ATQAMTLFIKKNNI
+350 MTGVTLYCDYNVILMTKKNNI
-364 VIDQSTIYSNV
+364 LIGNDVIYSGLLNMGIMPV
-375 FIQESLPIATTSFSF
+375 ATVSFTFSTSQ
-390 NISRTINMSINDELT
+390 TINMLINDELT
-405 FTIRFNSD
+405 FEIRLDRNQGQIFGAAVAP
-413 LMKLSTPIYV
+413 LSFTQ
-423 NYPITINVT
+423 TVT
-432 STGANLNVI
+432 STGAALDII
-441 KSQQSLTPGSTIDL
+441 KSQQALTPGSTTNL

-501 DKALDWTYLVDKSKE
+501 DNAIDWTYLVDKSKE

-532 MFESEDDYW
+532 LFEKEDDYW
-541 NTQYVNAFVEQYGSF
+541 NTQYVNGFAEQYGSF

-575 GQHPLALIDTTN
+575 GQHPLALIDSTN

-619 EMREANWIH
+619 EMRAGNWEH
-628 RNESGIDIP
+628 RNESGIDFP
-637 QLTYPYVGHLD
+637 QIIYPYVGHLD

-667 PATTYT
+667 PATIYT

-696 TLYATIDSDI
+696 TLYATIDSDT
-706 INRLDFRNLINIDA
+706 INKLDFRNLINIDA

-751 AGKIIESNYRVTQ
+751 AGTIIPPSYRITE
-764 NGIVRREQSNLNKRI
+764 NGIVRREQSNTNKRI
-779 TE
+779 IE

>member
-6 YINSTLVDIDQSI
+6 YINSRLVDIDQSI
-19 PFPLTFNISDIKDLS
+19 PFPLTFNISDIKDIS

-55 MTNVFL
+55 MVSVFL
-61 LTASEKIS
+61 LTATEKIS

-80 SVKATCQYYNNG
+80 SIKATCQYYNNG

-138 FAEYQHNLTLADQQ
+138 YSEYQHNLTLVDQQ
-152 NTWKGFNQINGVLTP
+152 ETWNGFNQINGVSTS
-167 IKTGGDWDGVGYYY
+167 IKTGADWDGIGYYY

-240 GGALPTITV
+240 GGALPTITA
-249 GDSLNDSATTTENN
+249 GDSLSDSATTTENN
-263 NSGGNIINSTIQSL
+263 NAGG
-277 VDPNDQPL
+277 
-285 NFIAYPNTN
+285 FIMNGTATAANAPVVSFPDATM
-294 LFDNYDATVVTD
+294 LDVYDATIVTD
-306 PSSQVLTTLPLKF
+306 PSSQILSTTPLKF
-319 RASSTGLFAVNY
+319 RASSNGMFQVQY
-331 FGTHDLDISSTS
+331 SGTHDVDFVFPGTGQMFVEYTVSLI
-343 PAGNKFW
+343 
-350 ATQAMTLFIKKNNI
+350 IKKNNI
-364 VIDQSTIYSNV
+364 VVSTDPIYNGTLNGV
-375 FIQESLPIATTSFSF
+375 IMPLPTTSFTF
-390 NISRTINMSINDELT
+390 NFNRSVNMLINDELT
-405 FTIRFNSD
+405 FEI
-413 LMKLSTPIYV
+413 MLSRTNLQLIIP
-423 NYPITINVT
+423 NYANHSVTQTVT
-432 STGANLNVI
+432 STGASLDII
-441 KSQQSLTPGSTIDL
+441 KSQQALTPGSAVTL

-532 MFESEDDYW
+532 LFESEDDYW
-541 NTQYVNAFVEQYGSF
+541 NTQYVNAFIEQYGSF

-619 EMREANWIH
+619 EMRAGNWIH

-637 QLTYPYVGHLD
+637 QTTYPYVGHLD
-648 DIDAPTFDFNF
+648 DIDNPTFDFNF

-667 PATTYT
+667 PATIYT

-696 TLYATIDSDI
+696 TLYATIDSDT

-751 AGKIIESNYRVTQ
+751 AGTIIPPSYRITE